1 MEPKVEKPKAV
12 KKRAPA
18 KKKIVPVVKA
28 PVVKKAV
35 GDRKPRV
42 KKEVQPQAELA
53 EALQTLVEP
62 AAPPPPPVKRDFT
75 EEKKKWKL
83 GKIDEMEYKPRDEF
97 VQSVLGSF
105 GGKTVEE
112 AIVASATPGALAE
125 ELRALGRNYIVLR
138 DTGAR
143 LPKFSKWVTSL
154 YVDKKDLHVVLAK
167 EAQAASTAR
176 VHISGDICDLL
187 RVADTQ
193 HYWSCLAADGM
204 FAPVLKAIV
213 ERTNGIFVAYVDG
226 DDGKMKGR
234 VFLNHGRI
242 GDKDVVFAANQLFGN
257 GFTMTQL
264 ADYFADLGVEL
275 YRYGYGGGVGVKA
288 VNCFT
293 KADYHLHYDTPTWN
307 DPIICTRVAP
317 SAQMKAAA

>member
-1 MEPKVEKPKAV
+1 MEPKVEEPKAV

-18 KKKIVPVVKA
+18 KKKVIEGVVTK
-28 PVVKKAV
+28 VVKKAV
-35 GDRKPRV
+35 GVRKPRA
-42 KKEVQPQAELA
+42 KKAEVVEAVAEVVVA
-53 EALQTLVEP
+53 PE
-62 AAPPPPPVKRDFT
+62 PPPPPVKRDFT

-288 VNCFT
+288 INCFT
-293 KADYHLHYDTPTWN
+293 KADNHLHYDTPTWN
-307 DPIICTRVAP
+307 DPINCTRVAP
-317 SAQMKAAA
+317 STQMKAAA